1 MIDQAILAVGVF
13 LIAFTFAPVGMGG
26 GLIFVP
32 LLHYV
37 GGWSIDGALIAVS
50 LSLTAVVSYGSGLAH
65 RKKGHVS
72 DAAVK
77 SGLVGA
83 VPAALLG
90 VAIVLSLGSDLD
102 LVFKL
107 LSTFM
112 LVWSLRKTLKK
123 LGAPPTS
130 TTSPETP
137 KPSESPYDEV
147 EHWPLRIGTGIGG
160 MLSSILAIGSG
171 VIYVPVLQQYAHLPT
186 RKAIGSSLH
195 LMMVVVPVAIVTHLI
210 FIEAS
215 DWETL
220 REQAWFLLSLP
231 LLTYVGAKLGA
242 VFGMNYI
249 SSENILRVFCFLIAI
264 VLVKYLLD
272 VVPQLLA
279 LV

>member
-1 MIDQAILAVGVF
+1 MIDEAILAIGVF

-65 RKKGHVS
+65 RKEGHVS

-77 SGLVGA
+77 SALFGA

-90 VAIVLSLGSDLD
+90 VGIVLSLGSDLD
-102 LVFKL
+102 LIFKL

-123 LGAPPTS
+123 LASGSIIPSTAEPLPLDAPPMQ
-130 TTSPETP
+130 
-137 KPSESPYDEV
+137 
-147 EHWPLRIGTGIGG
+147 HWPLRFGAGIGG
-160 MLSSILAIGSG
+160 MLSSILAIGAG
-171 VIYVPVLQQYAHLPT
+171 VIYVPVLQQYAQLPT

-195 LMMVVVPVAIVTHLI
+195 LMMVVVPVAIVTHLM

-215 DWETL
+215 DWATL
-220 REQAWFLLSLP
+220 RDQAWFLISLP
-231 LLTYVGAKLGA
+231 VLTFVGAKLGA
-242 VFGMNYI
+242 VFGIRYI
-249 SSENILRVFCFLIAI
+249 SSENILRVFCILIAI
-264 VLVKYLLD
+264 VLAKYLLD

-279 LV
+279 FV

>member
-1 MIDQAILAVGVF
+1 MIDEAILAIGVF

-65 RKKGHVS
+65 RKEGHVS

-77 SGLVGA
+77 SALFGA

-90 VAIVLSLGSDLD
+90 VGIVLSLGSDLD
-102 LVFKL
+102 LIFKL

-123 LGAPPTS
+123 LASSSTIPSKAEPLPLDAPPMQ
-130 TTSPETP
+130 
-137 KPSESPYDEV
+137 
-147 EHWPLRIGTGIGG
+147 HWPLRIGAGIGG
-160 MLSSILAIGSG
+160 MLSSILAIGAG

-195 LMMVVVPVAIVTHLI
+195 LMMVVVPVAIVTHLM

-215 DWETL
+215 DWATL
-220 REQAWFLLSLP
+220 RDQAWFLISLP
-231 LLTYVGAKLGA
+231 VLTFVGAKLGA
-242 VFGMNYI
+242 VFGMRYI
-249 SSENILRVFCFLIAI
+249 SSENILRVFCILIAI
-264 VLVKYLLD
+264 VLAKYLLD

-279 LV
+279 FV

>member
-37 GGWSIDGALIAVS
+37 GGWTIDGALIAVS

-102 LVFKL
+102 LVFKV

-123 LGAPPTS
+123 LAAPPTG
-130 TTSPETP
+130 TAAPETEELP
-137 KPSESPYDEV
+137 VAGV

-195 LMMVVVPVAIVTHLI
+195 LMMVVVPVAIITHLM
-210 FIEAS
+210 FIDAS

-242 VFGMNYI
+242 VFGMKYI

>member
-1 MIDQAILAVGVF
+1 MIDHAILAIGVF
-13 LIAFTFAPVGMGG
+13 LIAFTVAPVGMGG

-37 GGWSIDGALIAVS
+37 GGWTIDGALIAVS

-77 SGLVGA
+77 AGLVGA

-123 LGAPPTS
+123 LRAPPTS
-130 TTSPETP
+130 AAAPETEEP
-137 KPSESPYDEV
+137 PAAAV

-195 LMMVVVPVAIVTHLI
+195 LMMVVVPVAIVTHLM

-242 VFGMNYI
+242 VFGMKYI

>member
-37 GGWSIDGALIAVS
+37 GGWTIDGALIAVS

-123 LGAPPTS
+123 LRAPPTS
-130 TTSPETP
+130 AAAPETEEP
-137 KPSESPYDEV
+137 PAAAV

-195 LMMVVVPVAIVTHLI
+195 LMMVVVPVAIITHLM
-210 FIEAS
+210 FIDAS

-220 REQAWFLLSLP
+220 RDQAWFLLSLP

-242 VFGMNYI
+242 AFGMNYI

>member
-37 GGWSIDGALIAVS
+37 GGWTIDGALIAVS

-123 LGAPPTS
+123 LRAPPTS
-130 TTSPETP
+130 AAAPETEEP
-137 KPSESPYDEV
+137 PAAAV

-195 LMMVVVPVAIVTHLI
+195 LMMVVVPVAIITHLM

-215 DWETL
+215 DWQTL
-220 REQAWFLLSLP
+220 RVQAWFLLSLP

-242 VFGMNYI
+242 VFGMKYI

>member
-1 MIDQAILAVGVF
+1 
-13 LIAFTFAPVGMGG
+13 VGMGG

-37 GGWSIDGALIAVS
+37 GGWTIDGALIAVS

-123 LGAPPTS
+123 LGALPTGAA
-130 TTSPETP
+130 TPETEEP
-137 KPSESPYDEV
+137 PAAAV
-147 EHWPLRIGTGIGG
+147 EHWPLRIGAGIGG

-242 VFGMNYI
+242 VFGMKYI

>member
-37 GGWSIDGALIAVS
+37 GGWTIDGALIAVS

-90 VAIVLSLGSDLD
+90 VAIVLGLGSDLD

-107 LSTFM
+107 LSTIM

-123 LGAPPTS
+123 LRAPPTS
-130 TTSPETP
+130 AAAPETEEPPAAAVEHKNSVRLQRVPPLP
-137 KPSESPYDEV
+137 KPPNPLNLLVMRLNIGLCESGPASV
-147 EHWPLRIGTGIGG
+147 EC
-160 MLSSILAIGSG
+160 
-171 VIYVPVLQQYAHLPT
+171 
-186 RKAIGSSLH
+186 
-195 LMMVVVPVAIVTHLI
+195 
-210 FIEAS
+210 
-215 DWETL
+215 
-220 REQAWFLLSLP
+220 SLP
-231 LLTYVGAKLGA
+231 
-242 VFGMNYI
+242 F
-249 SSENILRVFCFLIAI
+249 
-264 VLVKYLLD
+264 
-272 VVPQLLA
+272 
-279 LV
+279 

>member
-37 GGWSIDGALIAVS
+37 GGWTIDGALIAVS

-90 VAIVLSLGSDLD
+90 VAIVLGLGSDLD

-107 LSTFM
+107 LSTIM

-123 LGAPPTS
+123 LRAPPTS
-130 TTSPETP
+130 AAAPETEEP
-137 KPSESPYDEV
+137 PAAAV

-195 LMMVVVPVAIVTHLI
+195 LMMVVVPVAIITHLM
-210 FIEAS
+210 FIDAS

-242 VFGMNYI
+242 AFGMKYI

>member
-1 MIDQAILAVGVF
+1 MIDQAILALGVF

-50 LSLTAVVSYGSGLAH
+50 LSLTAVVSFGSGLAH
-65 RKKGHVS
+65 RKEGHVS

-77 SGLVGA
+77 SALVGA

-102 LVFKL
+102 LIFKL

-123 LGAPPTS
+123 LGAGS
-130 TTSPETP
+130 TTAVSPDVSDPLTN
-137 KPSESPYDEV
+137 SV
-147 EHWPLRIGTGIGG
+147 QHWPLRIGAGIGG

-171 VIYVPVLQQYAHLPT
+171 VIYVPVLQQYARLPT

-195 LMMVVVPVAIVTHLI
+195 LMMVVVPVAIITHLM

-215 DWETL
+215 DWQTL
-220 REQAWFLLSLP
+220 RDQAWFLLSLP
-231 LLTYVGAKLGA
+231 LLTFLGAKLGA
-242 VFGMNYI
+242 VFGMKYI
-249 SSENILRVFCFLIAI
+249 SSENILRVFSFLIAI

>member
-37 GGWSIDGALIAVS
+37 GGWTIDGALIAVS

-107 LSTFM
+107 LSTIM

-123 LGAPPTS
+123 LRAPPTS
-130 TTSPETP
+130 AAAPETEEP
-137 KPSESPYDEV
+137 PAAAV

>member
-1 MIDQAILAVGVF
+1 
-13 LIAFTFAPVGMGG
+13 
-26 GLIFVP
+26 
-32 LLHYV
+32 
-37 GGWSIDGALIAVS
+37 
-50 LSLTAVVSYGSGLAH
+50 
-65 RKKGHVS
+65 
-72 DAAVK
+72 
-77 SGLVGA
+77 

-123 LGAPPTS
+123 LAAPPTS
-130 TTSPETP
+130 AVAPETEDP
-137 KPSESPYDEV
+137 PAAAV

-242 VFGMNYI
+242 VFGMKYI

>member
-37 GGWSIDGALIAVS
+37 GGWTIDGALIAVS

-90 VAIVLSLGSDLD
+90 VAIVLGLGSDLD

-123 LGAPPTS
+123 LRAPPTS
-130 TTSPETP
+130 AAAPETEEP
-137 KPSESPYDEV
+137 PAAAV

>member
-37 GGWSIDGALIAVS
+37 GGWTIDGALIAVS

-107 LSTFM
+107 LSTIM

-130 TTSPETP
+130 AVAPETEEP
-137 KPSESPYDEV
+137 PAAAV

>member
-37 GGWSIDGALIAVS
+37 GGWTIDGALIAVS

-123 LGAPPTS
+123 LRAPPTS
-130 TTSPETP
+130 AAAPETEEP
-137 KPSESPYDEV
+137 PAAAV

-195 LMMVVVPVAIVTHLI
+195 LMMVVVPVAIITHLM
-210 FIEAS
+210 FIDAS

-220 REQAWFLLSLP
+220 RDQAWFLLSLP

-242 VFGMNYI
+242 AFGMKYI
-249 SSENILRVFCFLIAI
+249 SSENILRVFCFLIAV

>member
-37 GGWSIDGALIAVS
+37 GGWTIDGALIAVS

-107 LSTFM
+107 LSTIM

-130 TTSPETP
+130 AVAPETEEP
-137 KPSESPYDEV
+137 PAAAV

-242 VFGMNYI
+242 VFGMKYI

>member
-37 GGWSIDGALIAVS
+37 GGWTIDGALIAVS

-123 LGAPPTS
+123 LRAPPTS
-130 TTSPETP
+130 AAAPETEEP
-137 KPSESPYDEV
+137 PAAAV

>member
-37 GGWSIDGALIAVS
+37 GGWTIDGALIAVS

-90 VAIVLSLGSDLD
+90 VAIVLGLGSDLD

-107 LSTFM
+107 LSTIM

-123 LGAPPTS
+123 LRAPPTS
-130 TTSPETP
+130 AAAPETEEP
-137 KPSESPYDEV
+137 PAAAV

-242 VFGMNYI
+242 VFGMKYI

>member
-37 GGWSIDGALIAVS
+37 GGWTIDGALIAVS

-130 TTSPETP
+130 AVAPETEEP
-137 KPSESPYDEV
+137 PAAAV

-242 VFGMNYI
+242 VFGMKYI

>member
-1 MIDQAILAVGVF
+1 MLDQVVLALGVF

-37 GGWSIDGALIAVS
+37 GGWEIDGALIAVS
-50 LSLTAVVSYGSGLAH
+50 LTLTAVVSYGSGLAH
-65 RKKGHVS
+65 RKEGHVS

-102 LVFKL
+102 LIFKL
-107 LSTFM
+107 LSTVM

-123 LGAPPTS
+123 LSSGAPLPVAEDASAEATL
-130 TTSPETP
+130 P
-137 KPSESPYDEV
+137 V
-147 EHWPLRIGTGIGG
+147 QHLPLRIGTGIGG
-160 MLSSILAIGSG
+160 LLSSILAIGSG
-171 VIYVPVLQQYAHLPT
+171 VIYVPVLQQYARLPT

-195 LMMVVVPVAIVTHLI
+195 LMMVVVPVAIVTHLL
-210 FIEAS
+210 FIES
-215 DWETL
+215 EDWETL
-220 REQAWFLLSLP
+220 ESQALFLLSLP

-242 VFGMNYI
+242 LFGMKYI
-249 SSENILRVFCFLIAI
+249 SSENILRVFCVLIAV

-272 VVPQLLA
+272 VVPQVLS